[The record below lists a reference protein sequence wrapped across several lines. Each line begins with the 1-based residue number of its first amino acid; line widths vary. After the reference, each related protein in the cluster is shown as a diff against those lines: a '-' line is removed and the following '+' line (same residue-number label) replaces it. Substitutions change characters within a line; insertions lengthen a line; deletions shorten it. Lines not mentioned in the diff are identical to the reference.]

1 MKKETVRFF
10 SSVLLAFI
18 LSLMLTVLTFLTVI
32 RGTVQNRSFV
42 ARQLEKSDYYQ
53 QLKSEIAEEMAT
65 YSAIIGFDE
74 AFFEA
79 HLSDSDIRDPII
91 SNLFTVYGE
100 EAFFT
105 YDKAAFSDALHAA
118 FVAELT
124 ARGNEVSDELSA
136 SLQTLADNCADFY
149 SPSARLPFVTTL
161 STLMRRI
168 NSAVRVGFLYASL
181 LAVFCAAV
189 LLFLG
194 HSARF
199 FSYACGGAFL
209 TVTVPTAIAAASG
222 VIARLSIA
230 DAATYSLIQHMAA
243 GIGTRCLIGGG
254 ILLIAA
260 VLFAIVGR
268 EKKEPPEAIGVIHR
282 SM

>member
-1 MKKETVRFF
+1 
-10 SSVLLAFI
+10 
-18 LSLMLTVLTFLTVI
+18 
-32 RGTVQNRSFV
+32 
-42 ARQLEKSDYYQ
+42 
-53 QLKSEIAEEMAT
+53 
-65 YSAIIGFDE
+65 
-74 AFFEA
+74 
-79 HLSDSDIRDPII
+79 
-91 SNLFTVYGE
+91 
-100 EAFFT
+100 
-105 YDKAAFSDALHAA
+105 
-118 FVAELT
+118 
-124 ARGNEVSDELSA
+124 
-136 SLQTLADNCADFY
+136 
-149 SPSARLPFVTTL
+149 
-161 STLMRRI
+161 MRRI